1 MNLVNSTF
9 ASLVP
14 TQKRYAGGS
23 ILQNFF
29 GFGTAVTQSKKTIT
43 ADGSLKI
50 SGFYCGIK
58 NISDSIALLPK
69 QIYSRNGDQRTA
81 LLNHPITKLIYRLPN
96 RCMTAFTFWK
106 TFVTCMLVKGN
117 GFAKI
122 IRNGS
127 GQVIELELLH
137 PEDVVVHEHNGELF
151 YRVRGEK
158 QLLFSDEM
166 FHVPGFTFDGKV
178 GISVIRYAAEN
189 MAMNLSAD
197 AFAAEAYDDR
207 AITYGVIETDNSNL
221 TPAGKKNIKK
231 FFEYN
236 LSSGDK
242 NRVTVLEEGMKYKPI
257 SLSPAEAKFIEAKAT
272 GVGDIARWL
281 NIPLH
286 KLHVSGEGG
295 YNFLVQMSLEYL
307 NAAIQPLAEPLKQ
320 EIERKLLTDRG
331 KEAGEYAFLN
341 YKKLLEVDPKTRSE
355 YYKTMYMVGA
365 FNANKILKLEDEN
378 PRDDDG
384 GEEYFHMANM
394 MSQAQLEKQLQNE
407 S

>member
-1 MNLVNSTF
+1 MNLINSTF

-14 TQKRYAGGS
+14 TQKRYAGGG

-29 GFGTAVTQSKKTIT
+29 GYGTAVTETKKTIT
-43 ADGSLKI
+43 AHGSLKI
-50 SGFYCGIK
+50 SGFYCGVK

-69 QIYSRNGDQRTA
+69 QIYSRDGDKRTA
-81 LLNHPITKLIYRLPN
+81 LFEHPVTNLIYRLPN
-96 RCMTAFTFWK
+96 GCMTAFTFWK
-106 TFVTCMLVKGN
+106 TFVTSMLVKGN
-117 GFAKI
+117 GYAQI

-127 GQVIELELLH
+127 GNVESLNLLH
-137 PEDVVVHEHNGELF
+137 PEDVVVHEHDGELF
-151 YRVRGEK
+151 YKVKGIK
-158 QLLFSDEM
+158 KILFSDEM

-178 GISVIRYAAEN
+178 GISVVRYAAEN

-197 AFAAEAYDDR
+197 AFASEAYDDR
-207 AITYGVIETDNSNL
+207 AVTYGVIETDTSGLNE
-221 TPAGKKNIKK
+221 AGKKNIKK

-236 LSSGDK
+236 LSQGDK

-257 SLSPAEAKFIEAKAT
+257 SLSPAEAKFIEAKAS

-307 NAAIQPLAEPLKQ
+307 NASIQPLAEPIKQ
-320 EIERKLLTDRG
+320 EIERKLLTTRG

-341 YKKLLEVDPKTRSE
+341 YKKLLEVDPKTRAE
-355 YYKTMYMVGA
+355 FYKNMVYIKA
-365 FNANKILKLEDEN
+365 MNPNEVRKLEDMDPYE
-378 PRDDDG
+378 DG
-384 GEEYFHMANM
+384 DQFLQMANM
-394 MSQAQLEKQLQNE
+394 LNQQQLNKEIENE
-407 S
+407 E